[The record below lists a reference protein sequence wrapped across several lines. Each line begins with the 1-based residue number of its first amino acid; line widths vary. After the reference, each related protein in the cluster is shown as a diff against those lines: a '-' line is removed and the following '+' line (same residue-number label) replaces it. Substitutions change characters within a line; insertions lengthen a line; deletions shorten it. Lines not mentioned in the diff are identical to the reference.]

1 MNSQGPPVT
10 RFEGGS
16 AGSAEGGMR
25 PDSCCQRYFLAAV
38 KILTQACISSII
50 ASKTPISAEWLGIS
64 SALEIVPLVASAA
77 TSGISSPWKATRH
90 LPTLL
95 RVWHLLH
102 EESQPLFSQDL
113 LHAPDG
119 VTILIKQEANS
130 L

>member
-1 MNSQGPPVT
+1 
-10 RFEGGS
+10 
-16 AGSAEGGMR
+16 MR
-25 PDSCCQRYFLAAV
+25 PDSCCQRYFRAAV

-64 SALEIVPLVASAA
+64 SALEIC
-77 TSGISSPWKATRH
+77 
-90 LPTLL
+90 LPLL

-102 EESQPLFSQDL
+102 EEPQPLFSQDL